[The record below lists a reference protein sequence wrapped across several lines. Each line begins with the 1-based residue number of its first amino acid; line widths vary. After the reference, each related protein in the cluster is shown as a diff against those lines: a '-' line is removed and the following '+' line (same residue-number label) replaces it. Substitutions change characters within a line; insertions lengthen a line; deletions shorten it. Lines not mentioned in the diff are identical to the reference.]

1 MSILLHV
8 PAPVKKL
15 VAKSK
20 HVEPTTFSILLIS
33 VALFLA
39 FTLLMSIG
47 VLFPNTMN
55 QYNTCRN
62 KVVEYEQSG
71 IYTNSEQFKQAVS
84 YCGTS

>member
-8 PAPVKKL
+8 PAPVKEL

-20 HVEPTTFSILLIS
+20 HIEPTTFSILLIS

-62 KVVEYEQSG
+62 KIVGYEQSG
-71 IYTNSEQFKQAVS
+71 IYSNSEQFKLAVS

>member
-8 PAPVKKL
+8 PAPVKEL

-62 KVVEYEQSG
+62 KIVGYEQSG
-71 IYTNSEQFKQAVS
+71 IYSNSEQFKLAVS